1 MNALELL
8 LNRRSVSRLTI
19 PAPEGN
25 ELQHILAAG
34 MRAPDHGALRPW
46 HFVVMQ
52 GEGINKFSK
61 LLEKAAIEGELG
73 KEVEEKAKNAPY
85 RAPMIVTVISKVV
98 EHVKVPAWE
107 QVVAAGCAVHAMQ
120 MAAVAQG
127 FGGIWRSG
135 SWTEDP
141 IVKAGLGCEENDKI
155 VGFLYLGTPE
165 LKAPAKVSTPDLTNF
180 VSYF

>member
-8 LNRRSVSRLTI
+8 LNRRSVSRLTT
-19 PAPEGN
+19 PAPEGDI
-25 ELQHILAAG
+25 LQCILAAG

-46 HFVVMQ
+46 HFIVMQ
-52 GEGINKFSK
+52 EEGINKFSQ
-61 LLEKAAIEGELG
+61 LLEKAAIDGAMGED
-73 KEVEEKAKNAPY
+73 VAEKAKSAPY
-85 RAPMIVTVISKVV
+85 RAPMIITVIAKVV
-98 EHVKVPAWE
+98 EHTKVPAWE
-107 QVVAAGCAVHAMQ
+107 QVVSAGCVVHAMQ

-127 FGGIWRSG
+127 FGGIWRTG

-141 IVKAGLGCEENDKI
+141 TVKAGLGCGENDRI

-165 LKAPAKVSTPDLTNF
+165 LKTPIKVSTPDLTDF